1 MIKGIN
7 KQRSIVDSIVKIKS
21 TANIRIY
28 LSKNEKSTMIKKIH
42 VDITQKWRIDMY
54 YGKMRIVNTKK
65 PRQNITKKGVD
76 NKQNFNVLG

>member
-1 MIKGIN
+1 
-7 KQRSIVDSIVKIKS
+7 
-21 TANIRIY
+21 
-28 LSKNEKSTMIKKIH
+28 MIKKIH

-76 NKQNFNVLG
+76 TSNKQNFNVLG

>member
-7 KQRSIVDSIVKIKS
+7 QQRSIVDSIVKIKS

-28 LSKNEKSTMIKKIH
+28 LSKNEKSTMIKKSTLILRRNGGL
-42 VDITQKWRIDMY
+42 ICTMEKCALLIR
-54 YGKMRIVNTKK
+54 KK
-65 PRQNITKKGVD
+65 TRQNITKKGVD